1 MKYKIIGKN
10 NYNATNLLYEI
21 LNNREIKDIEK
32 FLNINDSVVTDP
44 LSFKNMSLAVECL
57 INHLNKDSN
66 ILIICDADC
75 DGLTSSTLLYNYI
88 KEIYPNA
95 NLFFQNH
102 IKKTHGIML
111 DDLKNILPTIQ
122 LLILPDASS
131 EQFKEHKIV
140 KDMGIDIIIL
150 DHHSV
155 KDYSVNAIVVN
166 NQLSKIST
174 NLSGVGI
181 TYKFCKALDD
191 ELWVD
196 KADNYLDLVAVGMIA
211 DYMDTRDL
219 EVQYYI
225 QKGLSN
231 IKSPALKALIEAQDF
246 SLKGELN
253 PIAIAFYIA
262 PLINSVYR
270 LAKIEDKDM
279 MFKAFANLDTDKTYI
294 YKPTR
299 GNKKGQEI
307 EELIYQQSARMCVSY
322 NGKRQR
328 LSKKLIEPLENKIN
342 LDNKIIC
349 VEVDKE
355 ESEGMSGLIANSLLG
370 KYNKPSIVY
379 SINEKNEIR
388 GSMRANTGDFKDKLQ
403 KTGLFVFVA
412 GHQDAAGIQ
421 IREKCLEGI
430 DEKLNE
436 FFKNDTFEKIHLI
449 DFKIPFEEMSFEFI
463 KDICDLKYIFSTNI
477 QEPLVYV
484 ENVKVRSQDIKL
496 MGEGK
501 TTIKIETD
509 EVDFIKFK
517 TNEEV
522 YSSMVDWKD
531 EVTLNIVGRVSI
543 NEFNGKLTGQIFVDE
558 WEVVEDI
565 NNN

>member
-21 LNNREIKDIEK
+21 LNNRGVKDVEK
-32 FLNINDSVVTDP
+32 FLNIDDSIVTNP
-44 LSFKNMSLAVECL
+44 LSFKNMDIAVKCL
-57 INHLNKDSN
+57 LKHLEKESN

-95 NLFFQNH
+95 NLQFQNH

-111 DDLKNILPTIQ
+111 DDLKDILPTIQ

-155 KDYSVNAIVVN
+155 KDYSTNAIVVN

-181 TYKFCKALDD
+181 TYKFCKALDE
-191 ELWVD
+191 ELWED
-196 KADNYLDLVAVGMIA
+196 KADKYLDLVAVGMLA
-211 DYMDTRDL
+211 DYMDTKDL
-219 EVQYYI
+219 EVQYYVR
-225 QKGLSN
+225 KGLSN
-231 IKSPALKALIEAQDF
+231 IKSYALKALIEAQDF

-270 LAKIEDKDM
+270 LGKIEDKDM
-279 MFKAFANLDTDKTYI
+279 MFKSFANIDTEDIYI

-299 GNKKGQEI
+299 GNKKGEEI
-307 EELIYQQSARMCVSY
+307 EESIHQQSARMCVSY
-322 NGKRQR
+322 NGKRKR
-328 LSKKLIEPLENKIN
+328 LSEKLIKPVEDQIN

-349 VEVDKE
+349 VKVDKE
-355 ESEGMSGLIANSLLG
+355 ESEGMSGLLANSLLG
-370 KYNKPSIVY
+370 KYQKPSIVY

-421 IREKCLEGI
+421 IKEDCLEEI
-430 DEKLNE
+430 DSKLND
-436 FFKNDTFEKIHLI
+436 FFINETFEKVYSV
-449 DFKIPFEEMSFEFI
+449 DFKVPFEEMSFEFI
-463 KDICDLKYIFSTNI
+463 KDICDLKYIYSTNI
-477 QEPLVYV
+477 QEPLIYI
-484 ENVKVRSQDIKL
+484 ENVKVRTQDIKL
-496 MGEGK
+496 QGEK
-501 TTIKIETD
+501 KNTIKIETD

-517 TNEEV
+517 SNEEV
-522 YSSMVDWKD
+522 YSNMVDWKS
-531 EVTLNIVGRVSI
+531 EVILNIVGRASI
-543 NEFNGKLTGQIFVDE
+543 NEYNGKLTGQIFVDE
-558 WEVVEDI
+558 WEVLD
-565 NNN
+565 

>member
-10 NYNATNLLYEI
+10 NYNAPNLLYEI
-21 LNNREIKDIEK
+21 LGNRGIKDIDK
-32 FLNINDSVVTDP
+32 FLNIDDSIVTNPFD
-44 LSFKNMSLAVECL
+44 FKNMDIAVKCL
-57 INHLNKDSN
+57 LDHLEKESN
-66 ILIICDADC
+66 ILVIIDSDF
-75 DGLTSSTLLYNYI
+75 DGISSSSLLYNYI
-88 KEIYPNA
+88 KGVYPNA

-111 DDLKNILPTIQ
+111 NDLKNVLPTIQ

-155 KDYSVNAIVVN
+155 KDYSANAIVVN

-174 NLSGVGI
+174 NLSGVGM
-181 TYKFCKALDD
+181 TYKFCKALDE
-191 ELWVD
+191 ELWED
-196 KADNYLDLVAVGMIA
+196 KADNYLDLVATGLLA
-211 DYMDTRDL
+211 DYMDTKDL
-219 EVQYYI
+219 EVQYYVR
-225 QKGLSN
+225 KGLSN

-246 SLKGELN
+246 SLKGEIN
-253 PIAIAFYIA
+253 PISIAFYIA

-270 LAKIEDKDM
+270 LGKIEDKDM
-279 MFKAFANLDTDKTYI
+279 MFKSFANIDTDKVYV

-299 GNKKGQEI
+299 GSKKGEEI
-307 EELIYQQSARMCVSY
+307 EESIHQQSARMCVSY
-322 NGKRQR
+322 NGKRKR
-328 LSKKLIEPLENKIN
+328 LSDKLIKPVEDQIN

-349 VEVDKE
+349 VKVNKE
-355 ESEGMSGLIANSLLG
+355 ESEGMSGLLANSLLG
-370 KYNKPSIVY
+370 KYQKPSIVY

-421 IREKCLEGI
+421 IKEHCLEDI
-430 DEKLNE
+430 DNKLNE
-436 FFKNDTFEKIHLI
+436 FFKDDTFEKIYSV

-463 KDICDLKYIFSTNI
+463 KDICDLKYIYSTNI
-477 QEPLVYV
+477 QEPLIYI
-484 ENVKVRSQDIKL
+484 ENVKVNTQNVKL

-501 TTIKIETD
+501 NTIKIETD
-509 EVDFIKFK
+509 VHFFIRFK
-517 TNEEV
+517 SNEEM
-522 YSSMVDWKD
+522 YSNIDWKD
-531 EVTLNIVGRVSI
+531 EVVLNIVGRASI
-543 NEFNGKLTGQIFVDE
+543 NEYNGKLTGQIFVDE
-558 WEVVEDI
+558 WEVIEDI

>member
-1 MKYKIIGKN
+1 MKYKIIGEN

-21 LNNREIKDIEK
+21 LKNRGIKNIDK
-32 FLNINDSVVTDP
+32 FLNIDDSVVTNP
-44 LSFKNMSLAVECL
+44 LNFKNMDLAVKCL
-57 INHLNKDSN
+57 LGHLEKGSN

-88 KEIYPNA
+88 KEIYPNS
-95 NLFFQNH
+95 NLLFQNH

-111 DDLKNILPTIQ
+111 DDLKNVLPTIQ

-155 KDYSVNAIVVN
+155 KDYSTNAIVVN

-174 NLSGVGI
+174 NLSGVGM
-181 TYKFCKALDD
+181 TYKFCKALDE
-191 ELWVD
+191 ELWED
-196 KADNYLDLVAVGMIA
+196 KADKYLDLVAVGMLA
-211 DYMDTRDL
+211 DYMDTKDL
-219 EVQYYI
+219 EVQYYVR
-225 QKGLSN
+225 KGLSN

-279 MFKAFANLDTDKTYI
+279 MFKSFANIDADKIYI

-299 GNKKGQEI
+299 GSKKGEEI
-307 EELIYQQSARMCVSY
+307 EELIHQQSARMCISY
-322 NGKRQR
+322 NGKRKR
-328 LSKKLIEPLENKIN
+328 LSEKLIKPVEDQIN

-349 VEVDKE
+349 VKVDKE
-355 ESEGMSGLIANSLLG
+355 ESEGMSGLLANSLLG
-370 KYNKPSIVY
+370 KYHKPSIVY
-379 SINEKNEIR
+379 SVNEKNEIR
-388 GSMRANTGDFKDKLQ
+388 GSMRANTGNFKDKLQ

-421 IREKCLEGI
+421 IKENCLEGI

-436 FFKNDTFEKIHLI
+436 FFKDETFEKIYSV
-449 DFKIPFEEMSFEFI
+449 DFKVPFEEISFEFI
-463 KDICDLKYIFSTNI
+463 KDICDLRYIYSTNI
-477 QEPLVYV
+477 QEPLIYV
-484 ENVKVRSQDIKL
+484 ENVKVRTQDIKL

-501 TTIKIETD
+501 NTIKIETD

-517 TNEEV
+517 SNEEM
-522 YSSMVDWKD
+522 YSNMVDWKD
-531 EVTLNIVGRVSI
+531 EVVLNIVGRASI

-558 WEVVEDI
+558 WEVVDTSI
-565 NNN
+565 

>member
-1 MKYKIIGKN
+1 MKYKIIGEN

-21 LNNREIKDIEK
+21 LGNRGIKDIDK
-32 FLNINDSVVTDP
+32 FLNIDDSVVTNP
-44 LSFKNMSLAVECL
+44 LDFKNMDIAIKCL
-57 INHLNKDSN
+57 LEHLEKESN
-66 ILIICDADC
+66 ILIIIDSDF
-75 DGLTSSTLLYNYI
+75 DGISSSSLLYNYI
-88 KEIYPNA
+88 KDIYPNA

-111 DDLKNILPTIQ
+111 EDLKDVLPTIK

-155 KDYSVNAIVVN
+155 KDYSANAIVVN

-174 NLSGVGI
+174 NLSGVGM
-181 TYKFCKALDD
+181 TYKFCKALDE
-191 ELWVD
+191 ELWED
-196 KADNYLDLVAVGMIA
+196 KADKYLDLVATGLLA
-211 DYMDTRDL
+211 DYMDTKDL
-219 EVQYYI
+219 EVQYYVR
-225 QKGLSN
+225 KGLSN

-246 SLKGELN
+246 SLKGEIN
-253 PIAIAFYIA
+253 PISIAFYIA

-270 LAKIEDKDM
+270 LGKIEDKDM
-279 MFKAFANLDTDKTYI
+279 MFKSFANIDTDKVYV

-299 GNKKGQEI
+299 GSKKGEEI
-307 EELIYQQSARMCVSY
+307 EESIHQQSARMCVSY
-322 NGKRQR
+322 NGKRKR
-328 LSKKLIEPLENKIN
+328 LSDKLIKPVEDQIN

-349 VEVDKE
+349 VKVNKE
-355 ESEGMSGLIANSLLG
+355 ESEGMSGLLANSLLG
-370 KYNKPSIVY
+370 KYQKPSIVY

-421 IREKCLEGI
+421 IKEHCLEDI
-430 DEKLNE
+430 DNKLNE
-436 FFKNDTFEKIHLI
+436 FFKDETFEKIYSV

-463 KDICDLKYIFSTNI
+463 KDICDLKYIYSTNI
-477 QEPLVYV
+477 QEPLIYI
-484 ENVKVRSQDIKL
+484 ENVKVSTQNIKL

-501 TTIKIETD
+501 NTIKIETD
-509 EVDFIKFK
+509 EVDFIRFK
-517 TNEEV
+517 SNEEM
-522 YSSMVDWKD
+522 YNDMVDWKS
-531 EVTLNIVGRVSI
+531 EVVLNIIGRASI
-543 NEFNGKLTGQIFVDE
+543 NEYNGKLTGQIFVDE
-558 WEVVEDI
+558 WEVIE
-565 NNN
+565 